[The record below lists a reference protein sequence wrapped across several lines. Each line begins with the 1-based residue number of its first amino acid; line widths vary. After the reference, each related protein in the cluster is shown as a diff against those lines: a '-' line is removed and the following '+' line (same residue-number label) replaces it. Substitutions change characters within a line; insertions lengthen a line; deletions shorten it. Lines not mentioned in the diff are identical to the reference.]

1 MPDQP
6 QTNLKSATVS
16 DEIIVRDADGRFK
29 VLRHGILEDWTSG
42 VGRHTANERM
52 PVRVHAAASMAHPKT
67 PQPLVTIPPVVS
79 DKTVAGSHAR
89 FYFDVADEEEIER
102 YRDRGGAALRSA
114 VNELAARKA
123 GEIIQ
128 STGIKVDEEVKPRLV
143 RAIVSRLKDVRDLIE
158 TKEVLLRAHELGGV
172 NLANADA
179 NKVIGLTEEYRAQFE
194 VFLNDLKYEGMQQG
208 GHAGGTDV
216 QDTVHA
222 QHESPVAPSPAPAV
236 PSTVI
241 GTVPMVHEEHAGG
254 QSSLSLEVG
263 ELPAQTRPFVHPSYS
278 EKAQSSKLKAQ
289 DDEGGR
295 AESNHEGSRENKAE
309 LYVKLSSPPPPLT
322 PLLTPSLQP
331 SAVSGKAQMSD
342 VKTSVRIVG
351 PIDELRSMNLE
362 EFRRIAPQVVAAG
375 KIIEKI
381 ELLADESLLKRSE
394 GVSAWKSS
402 PLYQLYIKIG
412 KESMER
418 GATISQVIEEMQ
430 KKGSAALTNEEF
442 EVIADL
448 NQKLAY

>member
-1 MPDQP
+1 MAQQDIEKLQN
-6 QTNLKSATVS
+6 TTVS

-42 VGRHTANERM
+42 AGRRMPGERM
-52 PVRVHAAASMAHPKT
+52 PVRVHANVQMTPPKT
-67 PQPLVTIPPVVS
+67 PQPVANIVVAVPGNKTIAPR
-79 DKTVAGSHAR
+79 AR

-102 YRDRGGAALRSA
+102 FRDRGGAALRTA

-128 STGIKVDEEVKPRLV
+128 SIGIKVDEEVKPRLV

-194 VFLNDLKYEGMQQG
+194 IFLNDLKFEGEHG
-208 GHAGGTDV
+208 GQMTEKNLQA
-216 QDTVHA
+216 
-222 QHESPVAPSPAPAV
+222 EV
-236 PSTVI
+236 PSKQASPTIPIPVS
-241 GTVPMVHEEHAGG
+241 GYPSAVEGSKDDATKANAQES
-254 QSSLSLEVG
+254 SSLSLEVG
-263 ELPAQTRPFVHPSYS
+263 EPSVRARPFVHPSYGEEVKSQKHTQS
-278 EKAQSSKLKAQ
+278 EV
-289 DDEGGR
+289 
-295 AESNHEGSRENKAE
+295 EGSK
-309 LYVKLSSPPPPLT
+309 VK
-322 PLLTPSLQP
+322 
-331 SAVSGKAQMSD
+331 SAVVSNNVEVSHAPLPVSSVPRAFQSQTSSFQLPASDAKPQMSD
-342 VKTSVRIVG
+342 VKTSARMMG
-351 PIDELRSMNLE
+351 PIDELRSMNPE
-362 EFRRIAPQVVAAG
+362 EFRRIAPQAVVAAG

-418 GATISQVIEEMQ
+418 GATISQVIDEMQ
-430 KKGSAALTNEEF
+430 KKGSVALTNEEF